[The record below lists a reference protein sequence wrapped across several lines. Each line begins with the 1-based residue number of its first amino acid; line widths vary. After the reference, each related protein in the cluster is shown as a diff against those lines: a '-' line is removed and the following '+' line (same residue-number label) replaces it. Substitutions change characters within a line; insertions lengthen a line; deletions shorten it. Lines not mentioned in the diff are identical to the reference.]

1 MSVMNK
7 LKKLQKFRVRRL
19 LVLGLCNLTSGIVFG
34 AGCLIAEHIDSNWL
48 QSRDGATPEKVAAS
62 EATRN

>member
-1 MSVMNK
+1 MMSNPKK
-7 LKKLQKFRVRRL
+7 LKKFRVRRL

-34 AGCLIAEHIDSNWL
+34 AGCLIAEHIDSSWW

-62 EATRN
+62 ETTRN